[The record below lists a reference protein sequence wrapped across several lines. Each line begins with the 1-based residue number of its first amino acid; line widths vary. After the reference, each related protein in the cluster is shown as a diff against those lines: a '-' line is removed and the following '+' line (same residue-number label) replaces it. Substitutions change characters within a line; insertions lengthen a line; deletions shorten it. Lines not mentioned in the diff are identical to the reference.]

1 MGTQA
6 SAFLR
11 PVRVA
16 MLAALVPIAAC
27 VSINAG
33 RTASA
38 SSQGPGGG
46 ASAGSPPAA
55 PSPITERQVNA
66 AQQAWCDGLVNVAQA
81 HARGEDAKAVAARMI
96 DDLYDYADGKVFFKP
111 TLAFGPR
118 TFRPTREGALA
129 YFVGGNPGFPEDTGF
144 ALKGWTKAR
153 YDNNADEN
161 GIQIHGDIAITMGN
175 VYVTGPDGKEVMVD
189 KTFVFRR
196 CKDGNLRL
204 CVHKSAL
211 PFSPN

>member
-1 MGTQA
+1 MHSPLSRFARSAA
-6 SAFLR
+6 SIAIG
-11 PVRVA
+11 A
-16 MLAALVPIAAC
+16 LALTAC
-27 VSINAG
+27 VSIGNTKTTTTAG
-33 RTASA
+33 AEPRA
-38 SSQGPGGG
+38 
-46 ASAGSPPAA
+46 
-55 PSPITERQVNA
+55 PITEQQVNA
-66 AQQAWCDGLVNVAQA
+66 AQQAWCDGLVNVAQT
-81 HARGEDAKAVAARMI
+81 HARGGDAKAVAARMI

-129 YFVGGNPGFPEDTGF
+129 YFVGGNPAFPEDTGF

-153 YDNNADEN
+153 YDNNASEN

-175 VYVTGPDGKEVMVD
+175 VYITGPDGKEVMVD

-211 PFSPN
+211 PFSPD